1 VPHVQ
6 ATILVVEDDRS
17 NRELI
22 SKFLRQEGHVVVEAS
37 DGAKALEMLQALTF
51 DLVITDFVLPK
62 MNGIRFVE
70 QLHTL
75 QPRMPIILVTGYL
88 SAISGNRLLEDTAEI
103 LTKPFQLNDL
113 RSAVQ
118 RLLRKSVSC

>member
-1 VPHVQ
+1 MQ

>member
-1 VPHVQ
+1 VQ